1 MQLESH
7 PLDKVAQVI
16 CTSDDIRVRRRR
28 STAYGDRPAVGMVG
42 TRERLLLLRGQDPR
56 RVSIDNRTVYRHS
69 LVSRNQRRNVGSS
82 REGRRTRTRTRSLE
96 AMTVEGRGRGESR
109 RFGGWDSA
117 ASRVDLTPS
126 SSTTTSSSTPCVQ
139 NAQRTRQQSVS
150 VAYWSPDAYS
160 TNSSLAEPNHI
171 VERQKFVQVR
181 PVAVSRIL
189 SCAASS
195 TSVARSLEPAHPHL
209 LPPSPF
215 EDLRQ

>member
-1 MQLESH
+1 MSTSTRESLAGTRRRAAGGTLTPVWIRIGVVQLESH
-7 PLDKVAQVI
+7 PLDEVAQVI

-109 RFGGWDSA
+109 RLGRLRLRLASRAA
-117 ASRVDLTPS
+117 ASSPS
-126 SSTTTSSSTPCVQ
+126 TTSSTPTPLP
-139 NAQRTRQQSVS
+139 A
-150 VAYWSPDAYS
+150 AAKMIGAL
-160 TNSSLAEPNHI
+160 TNSQS
-171 VERQKFVQVR
+171 
-181 PVAVSRIL
+181 
-189 SCAASS
+189 
-195 TSVARSLEPAHPHL
+195 
-209 LPPSPF
+209 
-215 EDLRQ
+215 